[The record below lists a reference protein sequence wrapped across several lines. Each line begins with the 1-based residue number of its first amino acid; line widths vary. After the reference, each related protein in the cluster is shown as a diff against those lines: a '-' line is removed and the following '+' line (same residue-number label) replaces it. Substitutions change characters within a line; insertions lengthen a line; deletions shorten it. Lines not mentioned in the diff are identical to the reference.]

1 MFEQAVRKKED
12 KIHWYGIRVFYNRIS
27 PFKEALDEY
36 SIRYFIPMHTVEK
49 QIRGQEVSVH
59 EPLVG
64 SLVFVQTTEER
75 LKALQMKFAG
85 RIASYTNPD
94 DGKPAV
100 IPDKQ
105 MDQFMW
111 LCELRNVGLEYLG
124 DDAPEYHQGDRV
136 RVVHGVFKGL
146 EGHIKRIRRDRRLI
160 VTVEGVAAF
169 ATGFIPPAHLEIIS

>member
-85 RIASYTNPD
+85 GLHPTRID
-94 DGKPAV
+94 DEMRYPRQTDGSVLA
-100 IPDKQ
+100 
-105 MDQFMW
+105 
-111 LCELRNVGLEYLG
+111 LRTAGAEYLG
-124 DDAPEYHQGDRV
+124 ARAPEASETGSGYGVKGRSHQADSPRPG
-136 RVVHGVFKGL
+136 
-146 EGHIKRIRRDRRLI
+146 LI

-169 ATGFIPPAHLEIIS
+169 ATDSP

>member
-111 LCELRNVGLEYLG
+111 LCELRDVGLEYLG

-136 RVVHGVFKGL
+136 RVIHGVFKGL